1 MFTLDLIKEK
11 LRLAYSQKDEAVMAD
26 DIMSIMDMCKAT
38 GNPHLLWFERLLSNH
53 FEGIIA
59 HSTYDISASNAP
71 FRNILLL
78 RVRYISIFNFSLFV
92 RIPNSAKFR

>member
-11 LRLAYSQKDEAVMAD
+11 LSLAYSQKDEAVMAD

-59 HSTYDISASNAP
+59 HATYDISAAKIEEVSTT
-71 FRNILLL
+71 RS
-78 RVRYISIFNFSLFV
+78 RLFAD
-92 RIPNSAKFR
+92 RDL